1 MLIIQWKGQAM
12 RCIRGVRKN
21 PLAAQLTRRGGPLN
35 KGWGL
40 ALLALL
46 FSAALAG
53 LTSLAPPLSGRELIV
68 LYASVGRFTPPF
80 AWRVFESWA
89 GFSLTL
95 ALVVAIPVVAAVS
108 TALVV
113 SRHAGAPNLL
123 ELRLTLLPERR
134 IVQGYVWAALG
145 RMPVVLALT
154 VGLCVSLLFWVPL
167 TLPQFLYDHLA
178 QGLFVL
184 LRLVG
189 VTDILVRVW
198 LAVTLGVALALWVRR
213 SPYLAALGAIGLSL
227 AITLAWMVGQSML
240 LARIQPPLTDLFV
253 PLIRYNV
260 QGALLAVDILN
271 NLLWAGLAAGLAVV
285 SARLAAYGVRLEQ
298 AG

>member
-1 MLIIQWKGQAM
+1 M
-12 RCIRGVRKN
+12 RRVRRN
-21 PLAAQLTRRGGPLN
+21 PLVAHLTRRGGPL
-35 KGWGL
+35 KQWWGL

-46 FSAALAG
+46 FSATLAG
-53 LTSLAPPLSGRELIV
+53 LTSLAPPLSGQELIS
-68 LYASVGRFTPPF
+68 LYYSVGRFTPPF

-89 GFSLTL
+89 GFGMTLTL
-95 ALVVAIPVVAAVS
+95 VVLIPLVATVYTAI
-108 TALVV
+108 LV
-113 SRHAGAPNLL
+113 SRHTGTGNLL
-123 ELRLTLLPERR
+123 ELRLTTLAERR

-154 VGLCVSLLFWVPL
+154 VGLCVSLLYWLPL

-184 LRLVG
+184 LRVVG
-189 VTDILVRVW
+189 VTDILIRVW

-213 SPYLAALGAIGLSL
+213 SPYLAALAAMGLIL
-227 AITLAWMVGQSML
+227 AITFAWMVGQSL
-240 LARIQPPLTDLFV
+240 LLVRIQMPLSNLFV

-271 NLLWAGLAAGLAVV
+271 NLLWTGLAAGLALI
-285 SARLAAYGVRLEQ
+285 SARWAAWGVRLEQ
-298 AG
+298 V